1 MKKRSCYIFFGFLVF
16 AYPVL
21 PISSNSGTLKNCHR
35 RQGQFM
41 NCLFIARLKYDTLV
55 ASLLIHATR
64 PLLIKN
70 YKPYMLVRHGLFEI
84 FFYYL
89 YLFPVFQKSCKNTIF
104 LTYVCQYKEK

>member
-1 MKKRSCYIFFGFLVF
+1 VF

-35 RQGQFM
+35 KQVGAIHELPFHCTIKIRPPS
-41 NCLFIARLKYDTLV
+41 CIP
-55 ASLLIHATR
+55 LIHATR

-84 FFYYL
+84 FFYYSC
-89 YLFPVFQKSCKNTIF
+89 LFPLF
-104 LTYVCQYKEK
+104 